1 MENQVDQLSQEVLEL
16 YRQVNLLYRLGEVFE
31 SDMTVEDVCRVLIKE
46 SARAVR
52 ARGAVVRLNEGIFFG
67 TRVESPSSRL
77 TVPINTPSGKVGDI
91 TLFDKKRGFFFLHRM
106 RNWFARSLDKQA

>member
-1 MENQVDQLSQEVLEL
+1 MATERSIVLENQVDQLSQEVLEL
-16 YRQVNLLYRLGEVFE
+16 YQAKSIYFTGSVRFFE

-52 ARGAVVRLNEGIFFG
+52 ARGAVVRLNEGTFG

-91 TLFDKKRGFFFLHRM
+91 TLFDKKRGFFFCIG
-106 RNWFARSLDKQA
+106 